1 MALLFIKMDMSSQT
15 GINKIFLA
23 PMEGQGAR
31 IMALQFIKKDL
42 FSAKEIK
49 VIFLAPI
56 DGQRVVGRA
65 KV

>member
-1 MALLFIKMDMSSQT
+1 MTLLFIKMDMSSPT
-15 GINKIFLA
+15 RINKIFLA
-23 PMEGQGAR
+23 PMAGQGAR
-31 IMALQFIKKDL
+31 IMALQFIKIDL

>member
-31 IMALQFIKKDL
+31 IMALQFIKIDL
-42 FSAKEIK
+42 FRATGIKEN
-49 VIFLAPI
+49 FLALM
-56 DGQRVVGRA
+56 DC
-65 KV
+65 